1 MVMSIN
7 LSKEEKITILDE
19 IKKKKILRDLEDH
32 FVLEL
37 LDDYLVKHPKL
48 IVKLKEKGSFQKSK
62 EFKLIVKD
70 VRSVLHDVYGL
81 FSFDKKKVEK
91 LLKEKEFDL
100 DWHVKVLK
108 CSKST
113 SERLNYYPIIYEQI
127 WSEIG
132 EIKSILDLGC
142 GLNPFSLLYMDLKNV
157 EYSAYELT
165 SGYCDVINKY
175 FKLAKVNGKC
185 ESVDLLK
192 IKKLPKA
199 DVCFLFKVLDGLE
212 QIKLNYTLELFE
224 KISSKF
230 IIVSFATRSIN
241 AGKKFNRGKWFIRM
255 LDKMKLK
262 YKFFETDN
270 EIFYIINK

>member
-7 LSKEEKITILDE
+7 LSKEEKITILGE

-37 LDDYLVKHPKL
+37 LDGYLIKHPKL

-70 VRSVLHDVYGL
+70 VRSVLHDIYGL

-91 LLKEKEFDL
+91 LLKEKDFDL
-100 DWHVKVLK
+100 EWHVKVLK

-132 EIKSILDLGC
+132 EVKSVLDLGC
-142 GLNPFSLLYMDLKNV
+142 GLNPFSLPYMNLKNV
-157 EYSAYELT
+157 EYLAYELT
-165 SGYCDVINKY
+165 SGYCDAINKY
-175 FKLAKVNGKC
+175 FKLSRINGKC

-192 IKKLPKA
+192 IGKLPKA

-230 IIVSFATRSIN
+230 IIVSFATRSIK
-241 AGKKFNRGKWFIRM
+241 AGKKFNRGKWFIKM
-255 LDKMKLK
+255 LDKLKLK